1 MNSARL
7 ARQVS
12 LLLGGSAIIAMGALT
27 AGCSSTTKDEP
38 KTTPPSTSSSAPV
51 AVPTEKAVGG
61 PSSFS
66 PTVNPVPPGNSCTKI
81 VNGVCVR

>member
-1 MNSARL
+1 MNSARV

-12 LLLGGSAIIAMGALT
+12 LVVGGSAIIVMGALT
-27 AGCSSTTKDEP
+27 AGCSSTTKEEP
-38 KTTPPSTSSSAPV
+38 KTTPSSTSSSAPAV
-51 AVPTEKAVGG
+51 APSEKAVGG